1 MAFMVWRRRRLEEWE
16 IFFIEEVEF
25 DPDLKGWLTCV
36 WSKGRGGAGDG
47 HSAIPSFSRSVWNL
61 SCVLGT
67 VLWTRQRVESKI
79 RFLPL
84 WNLHSSGR
92 SNKQVNTS
100 WKIWCQRVMSCENR
114 NDQRQGNYRVL
125 VTALLILWMT
135 CFACDM
141 PGEMLMI

>member
-1 MAFMVWRRRRLEEWE
+1 MEEWE

-67 VLWTRQRVESKI
+67 ELGTSDIQESNTHLPRGKVEKMT
-79 RFLPL
+79 FLL
-84 WNLHSSGR
+84 F
-92 SNKQVNTS
+92 
-100 WKIWCQRVMSCENR
+100 CE
-114 NDQRQGNYRVL
+114 
-125 VTALLILWMT
+125 
-135 CFACDM
+135 
-141 PGEMLMI
+141 